1 MFRFAWR
8 NLVARK
14 VRLFLSALA
23 IVLGV
28 AFVAGSFIITDAI
41 GHSFDDIIE
50 GTTADVEIAYKG
62 AADFDSLQDSR
73 TIPASVVEKLEALP
87 EVGSVHPDLQLLSV
101 FVIGKDGKV
110 VGGNGPPGLAF
121 NPSSATAISG
131 NPVSRLLEGRFPDA
145 PYEIVLDEDTA
156 DKADYQLGDTVT
168 LATSG
173 TPPVIEAKLVGIE
186 EVANGAGINGAT
198 ITIFDTAFMQ
208 QQFFGGQDAY
218 TSISLNAADGV
229 SQEELRAAAQRVL
242 PSQVVARTGDEVV
255 ETNEEGLDQI
265 IGFIRTFLLVFAGI
279 SLVVGIFIIVNTFS
293 ILVAQRSR
301 ELALVRT
308 MGASRRQITW
318 SVVLEAAAVGFL
330 GSTLGI
336 GVGYLLAHLLAFIF
350 GQIGL
355 DLGGQDLPLA
365 WTTVLWSYLVGILV
379 TVVAAYFPARRA
391 SKVPPIQ
398 ALRDDIALPEAT
410 LRRRVIVGA
419 LLVAAGIGSIVGGF
433 AGSGATGLSLIGLG
447 MLLILVGVALLSPIA
462 SRPVITAF
470 AVPYRRLFGSVGRL
484 AGQNSLRNPRRTAA
498 TASALMV
505 GLALVSLMSVF
516 ARSAAA
522 STDLAIEEG
531 LTSQL
536 IVSNVVAQ
544 PFSTDVAAQIRG
556 VDGVSAV
563 AAVRQGSGK
572 IDGSGVWVAAVNPP
586 DLVQALAMPMAA
598 GSFAALGDRGL
609 VLNEQVAKRRGLK
622 VGDTVKFEMQGGT
635 VPLRVQALMTSMGV
649 LPYEAL
655 VTFATFEKGALT
667 PLDTMVFVRESP
679 NADPDVVRSEIEQI
693 TADLPTVTVKD
704 PQGYAEEQKGQID
717 QFLNFIYGLLAL
729 SVVIAILGVVNTL
742 GLSVLERTREIGL
755 LRAIGMSRRQLRTMV
770 RLEAVVVAVF
780 GALLGVAMGVAFGVG
795 LITALK
801 DQGLTE
807 LSIPWVRLAVFVVAA
822 GLVGVVAAALPARRA
837 ARLDVLRAIATE

>member
-101 FVIGKDGKV
+101 FVIAKDGKV

-145 PYEIVLDEDTA
+145 PYEIALDEDTA

-173 TPPVIEAKLVGIE
+173 TPPVIEATLVGIE

-208 QQFFGGQDAY
+208 RQFFGGQDAY

-242 PSQVVARTGDEVV
+242 PSQVVALTGDEVV

-410 LRRRVIVGA
+410 LRRRVVVGA
-419 LLVAAGIGSIVGGF
+419 LMVAAGIGSIVGGF

-556 VDGVSAV
+556 VDGVAAV

-572 IDGSGVWVAAVNPP
+572 IDGSGIWVAAVNPP

-598 GSFAALGDRGL
+598 GSFAALDDRGI

-635 VPLRVQALMTSMGV
+635 VPLRLQALMTSMGV

-717 QFLNFIYGLLAL
+717 QFLNFIYGLLTL

-807 LSIPWVRLAVFVVAA
+807 LSTPWVRLAVFVVAA